1 LRPRLSIHS
10 QVTIDDR
17 NPLIQPRHFPRT
29 TPERRLQ
36 NIIQGTEGKNVVIET
51 YDAEF
56 KEFIATAAQTAFAM
70 VSKAGETDPEY
81 TRVYVDNIEL
91 ASTDI
96 VVSGATPAEVTIPA
110 CIEGQVVQIYMPK
123 TRKGAYSVQQAIQ
136 MQVSTKTIEI
146 AELGNDAVTVD
157 VVQRVGALNVA
168 FAYAT
173 NHDLIKKLSDNAK
186 NDAYMV
192 IAKKYTNTDLLSY
205 RIYKEARVNE
215 MNDSLEAG
223 GIAMETFTLTFKHPL
238 LCA

>member
-1 LRPRLSIHS
+1 MV
-10 QVTIDDR
+10 QVTK
-17 NPLIQPRHFPRT
+17 
-29 TPERRLQ
+29 
-36 NIIQGTEGKNVVIET
+36 GKNVVIET

-70 VSKAGETDPEY
+70 SNKAAETDPEY

-96 VVSGATPAEVTIPA
+96 VVSGATPAVVTIPA
-110 CIEGQVVQIYMPK
+110 CTAGQVVQIYMPK
-123 TRKGAYSVQQAIQ
+123 TKNGAYSVQQAIQ

-168 FAYAT
+168 FAQAT
-173 NHDLIKKLSDNAK
+173 NHDLMKKLNDNAK
-186 NDAYMV
+186 NDSYMV
-192 IAKKYTNTDLLSY
+192 IAKKYMNTNPASY

-215 MNDSLEAG
+215 MNDNVAAG
-223 GIAMETFTLTFKHPL
+223 GVAMETFTLTFKHPV
-238 LCA
+238 AFKTS